1 MTAPQ
6 ISTETLIA
14 SIDRVIDNARDDMR
28 ALAEIAKT
36 RRLTDDEF
44 AEYEFLGRTIN
55 HQTLQ
60 RDKFLAQ

>member
-1 MTAPQ
+1 MSAPQ

-14 SIDRVIDNARDDMR
+14 SIDTVIDLARDDMR
-28 ALAEIAKT
+28 DLAEVAKT
-36 RRLTDDEF
+36 RSLTEDEF

-60 RDKFLAQ
+60 RDKLLTQ